1 MHPYGLCQRFF
12 LETVLKTPARTSA
25 VGCILKRLL
34 ISKYDRVSTNLVDS
48 LGCSST
54 LGDAYRHRQR
64 TPCPAREGTA
74 GQGSPI
80 KEELLHQTSR
90 VRWHAKHG
98 THGVFGIVAALA
110 LCRGAPATARCH
122 PGSAE
127 TDDSGHHRGCV
138 IILPQVGQGSGRKV
152 DHPAWGRT
160 FWERSHVRRRGER
173 VPAAPLRSQLSLLV
187 LTGAM
192 AHAP

>member
-34 ISKYDRVSTNLVDS
+34 ISTYDRVSTNLVYS
-48 LGCSST
+48 LGFSST

-98 THGVFGIVAALA
+98 TQGVLGIGAALA
-110 LCRGAPATARCH
+110 LCRGAPATDRCY
-122 PGSAE
+122 PGRAE
-127 TDDSGHHRGCV
+127 TDDSRHHRGCT
-138 IILPQVGQGSGRKV
+138 IILPQVGQGSGHQV

-173 VPAAPLRSQLSLLV
+173 VPATPLCSQPSLLV

-192 AHAP
+192 ANAP